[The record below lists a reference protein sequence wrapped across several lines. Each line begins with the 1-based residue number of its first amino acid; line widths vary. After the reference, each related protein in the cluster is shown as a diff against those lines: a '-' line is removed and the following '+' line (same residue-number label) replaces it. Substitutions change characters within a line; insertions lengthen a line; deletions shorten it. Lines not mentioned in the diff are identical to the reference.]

1 MIRPLGDRV
10 AIEIGA
16 AEVKTAS
23 GIVLPDSAKEKPQE
37 GIVVAVGKGERNNSG
52 EYMEMELKV
61 GDRVV
66 FSKYAET
73 TVKHDGK
80 EYVVVR
86 ERDVLAVLA

>member
-10 AIEIGA
+10 VIELGA

-37 GIVVAVGKGERNNSG
+37 GIVVAVGKGEKNTNG
-52 EYMEMELKV
+52 EYIAMEVQV

-73 TVKHDGK
+73 LVKHEGK
-80 EYVVVR
+80 DYIVVR
-86 ERDVLAVLA
+86 ERDILAVLA